1 MTKNMYTVAG
11 DGPCNEEL
19 ALRMQAGDK
28 NAAGRLVSQNEG
40 YLTDLARAYT
50 PWCEMEDLKQEAAL
64 ALLDAARRFD
74 PAYGTRL
81 LTYATPAIEAALS
94 DYAAQY
100 SSSLSIPISRYNQ
113 LRRVAYL
120 CAEGW
125 DSSDAELVK
134 VVCGELNV
142 SAKVAG
148 TLIKEYR
155 TLFCVRQLGDDVFSV
170 SCGGDPAA
178 TYDRLM
184 RRTLLIQRMEEVLT
198 PRELNLVRSYLG
210 IGQPDEVGLT
220 FQELAI
226 RLNYNGPSG
235 AEKAYKSALRKLK
248 KDLYGG
254 AYGRWLSAQKAI
266 RAAKAEAEADLGH
279 YTTPQI
285 TWLDEEELAERFF
298 CEVAALIRVHEIFGE
313 TFGFHSLMFL
323 SPDYYQVYRSAR
335 ISSIG
340 ISSPLYSRKASAPW
354 HSSIPSPSQ
363 VRHPAARAS
372 RSIRVSAGE

>member
-1 MTKNMYTVAG
+1 MTKNMYTVVG

-64 ALLDAARRFD
+64 ALLDAAGRFD
-74 PAYGTRL
+74 SAYGTKL

-94 DYAAQY
+94 DYAAQHAFP
-100 SSSLSIPISRYNQ
+100 LSVPTSRGSQ
-113 LRRVAYL
+113 IRTVAHLR
-120 CAEGW
+120 AEAQNT
-125 DSSDAELVK
+125 SDAELVK
-134 VVCGELNV
+134 AVCRELNV

-148 TLIKEYR
+148 ALIKEYR

-170 SCGGDPAA
+170 SCGGDPAVA
-178 TYDRLM
+178 YDRRT
-184 RRTLLIQRMEEVLT
+184 RRTLLLQRMEEVLT

-210 IGQPDEVGLT
+210 IGQPDEVGMT

-235 AEKAYKSALRKLK
+235 AEKAYKAALRKLK
-248 KDLYGG
+248 RDLYGG

-266 RAAKAEAEADLGH
+266 RAAKAEAEQAAGQD
-279 YTTPQI
+279 TTPQR
-285 TWLDEEELAERFF
+285 TWWEEQMLA
-298 CEVAALIRVHEIFGE
+298 
-313 TFGFHSLMFL
+313 
-323 SPDYYQVYRSAR
+323 D
-335 ISSIG
+335 
-340 ISSPLYSRKASAPW
+340 
-354 HSSIPSPSQ
+354 
-363 VRHPAARAS
+363 
-372 RSIRVSAGE
+372 

>member
-1 MTKNMYTVAG
+1 MYTVAW

-19 ALRMQAGDK
+19 ALRIQTGDK
-28 NAAGRLVSQNEG
+28 KAAGLIISQNEG
-40 YLTDLARAYT
+40 YITKLAQEYT

-64 ALLDAARRFD
+64 ALLDAAGRFA
-74 PAYGTRL
+74 PAYGTKL

-100 SSSLSIPISRYNQ
+100 SSPLSIPISRYNQ

-148 TLIKEYR
+148 ALIKEYR
-155 TLFCVRQLGDDVFSV
+155 TLFCVRQLGDDVFSI
-170 SCGGDPAA
+170 SCGGDPAVA
-178 TYDRLM
+178 YDRLM
-184 RRTLLIQRMEEVLT
+184 RRTLLMQRMEQVLT
-198 PRELNLVRSYLG
+198 PRELNLVCSYLG
-210 IGQPDEVGLT
+210 IGQRDDDGMT

-235 AEKAYKSALRKLK
+235 AEKAYKAALRKLK
-248 KDLYGG
+248 KDLYVG

-266 RAAKAEAEADLGH
+266 RAAKAEVEQDAGRDA
-279 YTTPQI
+279 TPQR
-285 TWLDEEELAERFF
+285 TWWEE
-298 CEVAALIRVHEIFGE
+298 
-313 TFGFHSLMFL
+313 
-323 SPDYYQVYRSAR
+323 Q
-335 ISSIG
+335 
-340 ISSPLYSRKASAPW
+340 K
-354 HSSIPSPSQ
+354 
-363 VRHPAARAS
+363 
-372 RSIRVSAGE
+372 

>member
-11 DGPCNEEL
+11 DGPCHEEL
-19 ALRMQAGDK
+19 ALRIQAGDK
-28 NAAGRLVSQNEG
+28 NAAERLIAQNEG
-40 YLTDLARAYT
+40 YLTELARAYT

-64 ALLDAARRFD
+64 ALLDAAGRFD
-74 PAYGTRL
+74 PAYGTKL

-94 DYAAQY
+94 DYAARY

-148 TLIKEYR
+148 ALIKEYR
-155 TLFCVRQLGDDVFSV
+155 TLL
-170 SCGGDPAA
+170 
-178 TYDRLM
+178 T
-184 RRTLLIQRMEEVLT
+184 QRMEEVLT

-210 IGQPDEVGLT
+210 IGQPDEVGMT

-226 RLNYNGPSG
+226 YLNYNGPSG

-254 AYGRWLSAQKAI
+254 AYGRCLSAQKAI
-266 RAAKAEAEADLGH
+266 RAAKAEAGQAAGQYLA
-279 YTTPQI
+279 PQR
-285 TWLDEEELAERFF
+285 TWWGEKELMARFI
-298 CEVAALIRVHEIFGE
+298 CEVVSLIRVHEIFSDALE
-313 TFGFHSLMFL
+313 N
-323 SPDYYQVYRSAR
+323 
-335 ISSIG
+335 I
-340 ISSPLYSRKASAPW
+340 
-354 HSSIPSPSQ
+354 
-363 VRHPAARAS
+363 AAKIFEKS
-372 RSIRVSAGE
+372 

>member
-19 ALRMQAGDK
+19 ALRIQAGDK

-64 ALLDAARRFD
+64 ALLDAAGRFD
-74 PAYGTRL
+74 PAYGTKL

-94 DYAAQY
+94 DYAAQH

-120 CAEGW
+120 CAEG
-125 DSSDAELVK
+125 SSDAELVK

-148 TLIKEYR
+148 ALIKEHR

-170 SCGGDPAA
+170 SCGGDPAVA
-178 TYDRLM
+178 YDRLM
-184 RRTLLIQRMEEVLT
+184 RRTLLMRRMEEVLT

-210 IGQPDEVGLT
+210 IGQPDEVGMT

-235 AEKAYKSALRKLK
+235 AEKAYKTALWKLK
-248 KDLYGG
+248 RDLHGG

-266 RAAKAEAEADLGH
+266 RAAKAEAGQAAGQYLA
-279 YTTPQI
+279 PQR
-285 TWLDEEELAERFF
+285 TWWGEKELMARFI
-298 CEVAALIRVHEIFGE
+298 CEVVSLIRVHEIFSNALE
-313 TFGFHSLMFL
+313 N
-323 SPDYYQVYRSAR
+323 
-335 ISSIG
+335 I
-340 ISSPLYSRKASAPW
+340 
-354 HSSIPSPSQ
+354 
-363 VRHPAARAS
+363 AAKIFEES
-372 RSIRVSAGE
+372 

>member
-11 DGPCNEEL
+11 DSPCNEEL
-19 ALRMQAGDK
+19 ALRIQAGDK
-28 NAAGRLVSQNEG
+28 NAAERLVSQNEG
-40 YLTDLARAYT
+40 YLTDLAWAYT
-50 PWCEMEDLKQEAAL
+50 PWCELEDLKQETAL
-64 ALLDAARRFD
+64 ALLDAAGRFD
-74 PAYGTRL
+74 SAYGTKL

-94 DYAAQY
+94 DYAAQH

-113 LRRVAYL
+113 LRRVAHL

-148 TLIKEYR
+148 ALIKEYR
-155 TLFCVRQLGDDVFSV
+155 TLCGARQLGDAVFSV
-170 SCGGDPAA
+170 SCGGDPAVA
-178 TYDRLM
+178 YDRLM
-184 RRTLLIQRMEEVLT
+184 RRTLLMQRMEEVLT

-235 AEKAYKSALRKLK
+235 AEKAYKAALWKLK
-248 KDLYGG
+248 RDLYGG

-266 RAAKAEAEADLGH
+266 RAAEAEAEQDTGH
-279 YTTPQI
+279 DATPQR
-285 TWLDEEELAERFF
+285 TWWEEKALANRFA
-298 CEVAALIRVHEIFGE
+298 CEIAALIRVYEV
-313 TFGFHSLMFL
+313 L
-323 SPDYYQVYRSAR
+323 SGA
-335 ISSIG
+335 
-340 ISSPLYSRKASAPW
+340 
-354 HSSIPSPSQ
+354 
-363 VRHPAARAS
+363 
-372 RSIRVSAGE
+372 